1 MNYIHFRLNWLVIA
15 IIFFTILTVI
25 KKKYSKEI
33 FKINIQKK
41 YSKEIFKFI
50 DKKNN
55 I

>member
-15 IIFFTILTVI
+15 NIFFYYINS
-25 KKKYSKEI
+25 YEKEI
-33 FKINIQKK
+33 FKINIQNK
-41 YSKEIFKFI
+41 YSDFI

>member
-33 FKINIQKK
+33 FK
-41 YSKEIFKFI
+41 FI